1 MAFAADTFEGLMI
14 LSPTHRWGDWLEAA
28 GAKEN
33 MVSFTFV
40 RDVVCPQLR
49 KEGFAVPAR
58 LSLVGTLE
66 AGLTNLPTRM
76 SCGHMRT
83 YCSFAHVLNL
93 FWMPLIEYMDA
104 CTSEP
109 APVWT
114 KNLALNHTALL
125 AEMAGIVM
133 GADEPL
139 GMDKWI
145 EFIQDTLCRLLKV
158 DVPSRLILKVMS
170 PMVPF
175 YVAPTAANALHLL
188 RSGWC
193 SKVVGPALA
202 AQTNRLLLAEI
213 ADVPVQLQSAEALN
227 LSVTQDL
234 IATLENLHCGPQV
247 HETQDNT
254 PAKKG
259 EETLRVSWRACMRRL
274 HRSCSC

>member
-1 MAFAADTFEGLMI
+1 M
-14 LSPTHRWGDWLEAA
+14 
-28 GAKEN
+28 
-33 MVSFTFV
+33 SFTFV

-49 KEGFAVPAR
+49 KEGFAVPAP

-76 SCGHMRT
+76 SC
-83 YCSFAHVLNL
+83 

-133 GADEPL
+133 GAGEPL

-170 PMVPF
+170 PYGAF
-175 YVAPTAANALHLL
+175 L
-188 RSGWC
+188 C
-193 SKVVGPALA
+193 
-202 AQTNRLLLAEI
+202 
-213 ADVPVQLQSAEALN
+213 
-227 LSVTQDL
+227 
-234 IATLENLHCGPQV
+234 
-247 HETQDNT
+247 
-254 PAKKG
+254 
-259 EETLRVSWRACMRRL
+259 
-274 HRSCSC
+274 

>member
-1 MAFAADTFEGLMI
+1 M
-14 LSPTHRWGDWLEAA
+14 
-28 GAKEN
+28 
-33 MVSFTFV
+33 SFTFV

-139 GMDKWI
+139 GMDKWVELI
-145 EFIQDTLCRLLKV
+145 KDTLCRLLKV
-158 DVPSRLILKVMS
+158 DVPSRLILQVMS

-175 YVAPTAANALHLL
+175 YVAPTPASALHLL

-213 ADVPVQLQSAEALN
+213 ADVPVQLQSAEALS

-234 IATLENLHCGPQV
+234 IATLENLHCGPHV

>member
-1 MAFAADTFEGLMI
+1 MCTWVLLGSSKALTVATTI
-14 LSPTHRWGDWLEAA
+14 LQMCTWVL
-28 GAKEN
+28 
-33 MVSFTFV
+33 
-40 RDVVCPQLR
+40 RDSSKALTCT
-49 KEGFAVPAR
+49 
-58 LSLVGTLE
+58 GTLHE
-66 AGLTNLPTRM
+66 ECTGACKRDLEHRSAKCITTVTCRCCRIWKTLLQNTGPGKHICTIHHNRF
-76 SCGHMRT
+76 G
-83 YCSFAHVLNL
+83 
-93 FWMPLIEYMDA
+93 MPLIEYMDS

-125 AEMAGIVM
+125 AEMAGITM

-139 GMDKWI
+139 HMDKWI
-145 EFIQDTLCRLLKV
+145 EFIKDTLCRLLKV
-158 DVPSRLILKVMS
+158 DVPSRLILQVMS
-170 PMVPF
+170 PMVSF
-175 YVAPTAANALHLL
+175 YVAPTPANALHLL

-234 IATLENLHCGPQV
+234 IATLENLHCGPHV

-254 PAKKG
+254 PAKQKG